1 MSSLSLYA
9 EDANWLS
16 VDPDKLSEGIS
27 EYIQHDTMNVV
38 YEFVAK
44 YVSKLYSDSY
54 ITNRLQRN
62 PGTTFFQLI
71 TPSDISYILSL
82 VKNGKDMWDQDDRMA
97 ANPHSNPEKKLRP
110 LFTSGRGKKR
120 EYGTSLWTDEGM
132 EFYYTGEKNW
142 KHVYNTK
149 ALFTKLI
156 HGWEKW
162 IREEGADDMVGE
174 GGNVIKCYYKVLGT
188 WTEKDAETARD
199 GKRRS
204 GDSTLGQELKDSKWW
219 EKDNDGYTSDLGLIA
234 SYDSEDVDNDEDDM
248 DEEEKKKEEEEE
260 EEEEEVEEQGESV
273 GEKDTGEKDGDKVEN
288 ASRKRKAST
297 SILNDD
303 DKSGGRELGL
313 EVAGAATRRGTRNTN
328 K

>member
-1 MSSLSLYA
+1 MSSLSLHA
-9 EDANWLS
+9 EDANRLT

-54 ITNRLQRN
+54 ITNRLQRH
-62 PGTTFFQLI
+62 PGKTFFQLI

-82 VKNGKDMWDQDDRMA
+82 VKNGKDMWDQDDRVS
-97 ANPHSNPEKKLRP
+97 ANPHGNREKKLRP

-149 ALFTKLI
+149 ALYTKLI

-199 GKRRS
+199 GKRGR

-234 SYDSEDVDNDEDDM
+234 CYDSEDVDNDEDDM
-248 DEEEKKKEEEEE
+248 DEEE
-260 EEEEEVEEQGESV
+260 EEVEEQGESPRSPPLFPV
-273 GEKDTGEKDGDKVEN
+273 GEKDTCEKDGDKVEN

-297 SILNDD
+297 NIMNDK